1 MINSVGIVGRGAIGS
16 LYGTLLKE
24 NGLRSLCFIVDE
36 KDIKIRRFIS
46 MVKKQSFA
54 MCQRQNHWI

>member
-36 KDIKIRRFIS
+36 
-46 MVKKQSFA
+46 
-54 MCQRQNHWI
+54 

>member
-36 KDIKIRRFIS
+36 KRKDIKIRRFMS
-46 MVKKQSFA
+46 MVKKRSFA
-54 MCQRQNHWI
+54 M